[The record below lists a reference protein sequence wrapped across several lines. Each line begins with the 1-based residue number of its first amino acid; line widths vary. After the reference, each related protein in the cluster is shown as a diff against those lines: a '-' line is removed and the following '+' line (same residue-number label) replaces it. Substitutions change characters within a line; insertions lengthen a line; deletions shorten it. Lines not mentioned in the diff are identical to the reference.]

1 MNQDAIIDP
10 IAANDANLKWRWFE
24 RAWAIAIL
32 CLIAATWKLWSP
44 SSGFPAVAMFAIPFP
59 MVALDVVAI
68 GILIASLAWVA
79 LTRQKK
85 RYAFLFVLVGFG
97 LAFIQNQHRLQ
108 PWAYQA
114 ALQSIVFAALLP
126 RPALRW
132 LMAISISIYF
142 FSACGK
148 FDYQFLHT
156 VGQDFVSVVLGPIEG
171 EPSRLRIALAASL
184 PATEL
189 AIAIGLCFARSRRF
203 AGVAAMMMHASL
215 VGLLGPW
222 NLAHSPGVLLW
233 NVCLLLQAWFLYIRK
248 PSEAAITL
256 PATRLATIA
265 KAIIT
270 LALIMPLFERSGYWD
285 HWLSWSLYSPHTS
298 RVEIEVHESVLA
310 SLPKSAHAF
319 VLENEHGDAWHLLET
334 DRWSLESVGV
344 PIYPQARFQVGVAR
358 NVAKSISDADGI
370 RIKVK
375 SVADRWTGARVEA
388 WWRGRSEIETAAQDY
403 LFLEPSL

>member
-1 MNQDAIIDP
+1 MNQDVTIDP
-10 IAANDANLKWRWFE
+10 IAANDVNTQWRRFE
-24 RAWAIAIL
+24 RAWAVAIL

-44 SSGFPAVAMFAIPFP
+44 SSGFPAVPMFAIPFP
-59 MVALDVVAI
+59 AI
-68 GILIASLAWVA
+68 TIDFLAISMLIASLVWVA
-79 LTRQKK
+79 LARQKT
-85 RYAFLFVLVGFG
+85 RCEFLLVLFGFG

-132 LMAISISIYF
+132 LMALSISIYF
-142 FSACGK
+142 YSACGK

-171 EPSRLRIALAASL
+171 DPSRMRIALAASL

-189 AIAIGLCFARSRRF
+189 AIAIGLCFARSRRM
-203 AGVAAMMMHASL
+203 AGMAAMVMHASL
-215 VGLLGPW
+215 IGLLGPW
-222 NLAHSPGVLLW
+222 NLAHSLGVLLW
-233 NVCLLLQAWFLYIRK
+233 NICLLLQAWFLYVRK
-248 PSEAAITL
+248 PSEDPIPL
-256 PATRLATIA
+256 PTSGFATIA

-298 RVEIEVHESVLA
+298 RVEIEVHKSVLA
-310 SLPKSAHAF
+310 SFPQSARAF
-319 VLENEHGDAWHLLET
+319 VLENEEGDAWHLFET
-334 DRWSLESVGV
+334 DRWSVKSVGV

-358 NVAKSISDADGI
+358 NIAKSISDADGI

-375 SVADRWTGARVEA
+375 SVADRWTGSRVET
-388 WWRGRSEIETAAQDY
+388 WWRGRNEIETAAQDY
-403 LFLEPSL
+403 LFLEPSR